1 MKKLYFL
8 SLLIFAGS
16 ISFAQCDLS
25 TSFTYE
31 IEDGT
36 INFTN
41 TSTGVPADPEFLW
54 IIAEVEYDIENPSVD
69 FDDAYLHPGVYF
81 EITGLVDGERCYDS
95 TWLYIEELV
104 DSCDINTNFTWIFED
119 GRYYFTNTSTGED
132 GESVYS
138 WSVDGIDW
146 SDDENPSLGE
156 GDILDG
162 SEVCLEITDDV
173 SGCHD
178 VYCFSFVIEEDS
190 CVIDANFTWVLD
202 GDTYYFTNTSI
213 GEGDVPT
220 YQWLLDWEE
229 WSDDEN
235 STLSADDLVGGGI
248 VCLVVSNELEDCEQ
262 TFCYTFEAAPCEL
275 LTSFSYEV
283 IGDSFYFTNT
293 STGEGAG
300 SVYSWTYDG
309 VEFSADEN
317 SSMLTDGVPD
327 SSFVCFEIYDSIT
340 DCRSMS
346 CIDIHSDEFDD
357 CGMIVDFTMDVEA
370 DRIYFVAEVTD
381 GPSGAEY
388 EWFDDGVLIAEVA
401 SPDFAIGDIEVD
413 SEICLRV
420 TDGFGMCSETDC
432 DIFLGAGDL
441 NIENV
446 ELNNFTLYP
455 NPANNQINIQFAENT
470 LTQGQVQ
477 VYNSIGELIIQQTIN
492 SGNAIETIAVS
503 DLSEGFYIVKI
514 TDMNSGYSNQKR
526 FVKQ

>member
-1 MKKLYFL
+1 
-8 SLLIFAGS
+8 
-16 ISFAQCDLS
+16 
-25 TSFTYE
+25 
-31 IEDGT
+31 
-36 INFTN
+36 
-41 TSTGVPADPEFLW
+41 
-54 IIAEVEYDIENPSVD
+54 
-69 FDDAYLHPGVYF
+69 
-81 EITGLVDGERCYDS
+81 
-95 TWLYIEELV
+95 
-104 DSCDINTNFTWIFED
+104 
-119 GRYYFTNTSTGED
+119 
-132 GESVYS
+132 
-138 WSVDGIDW
+138 
-146 SDDENPSLGE
+146 
-156 GDILDG
+156 
-162 SEVCLEITDDV
+162 
-173 SGCHD
+173 
-178 VYCFSFVIEEDS
+178 
-190 CVIDANFTWVLD
+190 
-202 GDTYYFTNTSI
+202 
-213 GEGDVPT
+213 
-220 YQWLLDWEE
+220 
-229 WSDDEN
+229 
-235 STLSADDLVGGGI
+235 
-248 VCLVVSNELEDCEQ
+248 
-262 TFCYTFEAAPCEL
+262 
-275 LTSFSYEV
+275 
-283 IGDSFYFTNT
+283 
-293 STGEGAG
+293 
-300 SVYSWTYDG
+300 
-309 VEFSADEN
+309 
-317 SSMLTDGVPD
+317 MLTDGVPD

-432 DIFLGAGDL
+432 DIFLGARDL

-492 SGNAIETIAVS
+492 SGNAIEIIAVS